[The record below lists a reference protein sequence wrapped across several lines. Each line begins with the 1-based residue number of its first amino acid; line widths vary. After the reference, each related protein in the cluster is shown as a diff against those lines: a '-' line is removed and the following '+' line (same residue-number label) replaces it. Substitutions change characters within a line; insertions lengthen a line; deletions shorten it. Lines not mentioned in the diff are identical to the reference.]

1 MPKCKN
7 IPVLISLY
15 KFAVRTGYPRQ
26 TRFLPQWTDNVKN
39 IPKNNEKLSSKNKL
53 TSYEILKKK
62 KTWGTGSCRT
72 FSYGSDGQSY
82 KTLNWKIILCHVLLI
97 FNSAVE
103 TGVRKNTYIITHD
116 TFLKVRTRYLVAS
129 RSSKWKCYSI
139 ERILKRYSSFF

>member
-26 TRFLPQWTDNVKN
+26 SRFLPQWTDNVKN

-62 KTWGTGSCRT
+62 KHGGPVRAALFHMDLMDKVIRPLTGKSYCVT
-72 FSYGSDGQSY
+72 YYSFS
-82 KTLNWKIILCHVLLI
+82 TLL
-97 FNSAVE
+97 
-103 TGVRKNTYIITHD
+103 
-116 TFLKVRTRYLVAS
+116 
-129 RSSKWKCYSI
+129 SKQ
-139 ERILKRYSSFF
+139 E

>member
-1 MPKCKN
+1 MPKWPKCKN

-72 FSYGSDGQSY
+72 VSYGSDGQSY
-82 KTLNWKIILCHVLLI
+82 KTLHWKNHIVSC
-97 FNSAVE
+97 
-103 TGVRKNTYIITHD
+103 ITH
-116 TFLKVRTRYLVAS
+116 FQLCCRNRSKKKHIYHYSRYVLKSAY
-129 RSSKWKCYSI
+129 
-139 ERILKRYSSFF
+139 

>member
-1 MPKCKN
+1 MK
-7 IPVLISLY
+7 
-15 KFAVRTGYPRQ
+15 
-26 TRFLPQWTDNVKN
+26 
-39 IPKNNEKLSSKNKL
+39 KLSSKNKL

-62 KTWGTGSCRT
+62 KHGGPVRAALFHMDLMDKVIRPFTG
-72 FSYGSDGQSY
+72 
-82 KTLNWKIILCHVLLI
+82 KIILCHVLLI